1 MSISIYE
8 GVVKTMS
15 EQAQAPQS
23 QDDKDQL
30 YRVRH
35 SASHILATAIVE
47 MFPDAKLAIGPPISD
62 GFYYDFDL
70 PRPISTDDFE
80 EIEQRMK
87 RIIKDN
93 QSFKNETWSKDR
105 AREFFAD
112 QPYKLELIDRIPG
125 EEVSIYINGPFTD
138 LCAGPHVNYTKKCKH
153 VKLTKVAGAYWKG
166 DVTQPMLQRIYGTA
180 WQSKEE
186 LEHYLNMLEEAKRR
200 DHRRLARELE
210 LFDFDPVAPG
220 AIFWRPKGWT
230 AYRQLMGYFRELEQA
245 HDYEEICNPLLYKKD
260 LFERSGHWEHYNK
273 DMFKLQDGDQIYCLK
288 PMNCP
293 DTMLYFGSKKR
304 SYRELPMRVA
314 EFGQL
319 HRNELQ
325 GALSGATR
333 VRQFCQDDAHIFA
346 TEAQVGHEIDLMLQ
360 LVDQTYGMFGV
371 DYHLEFSTRPEDFLG
386 EIEVWDRAEAALKT
400 ALDNSKVEYRVN
412 EGDGAFYGPKIDIH
426 IRDCLGRS
434 WQCATIQL
442 DFQLPI
448 RFDLNY
454 TDSDNTDKRPV
465 VIHRAIAGSLERFF
479 AILIEH
485 FAGAFPTWLAP
496 VQVKILSI
504 TEKQADYAWEVG
516 KALKAAGIRVE
527 VDDRNEKVGKKIA
540 EAEVQK
546 VPYMI
551 VIGQKEVD
559 NGVVAVRTWAD
570 GPRGTMSVD
579 ELKAEIVDK
588 IANRTLDVQPTMT
601 ELAQINSDEDD
612 EADEMAERGY

>member
-1 MSISIYE
+1 
-8 GVVKTMS
+8 MS
-15 EQAQAPQS
+15 EQPAQAPQEM
-23 QDDKDQL
+23 DDKDQL
-30 YRVRH
+30 YRIRH
-35 SASHILATAIVE
+35 STSHIMATAILE
-47 MFPDAKLAIGPPISD
+47 MFPEAKLAIGPPIAD

-70 PRPISTDDFE
+70 PRPLSTDDLE
-80 EIEQRMK
+80 EIESRMR
-87 RIIKDN
+87 RIIKEN
-93 QSFKNETWSKDR
+93 QRFSQESWPKER
-105 AREFFAD
+105 AREHFAD
-112 QPYKLELIDRIPG
+112 QPYKLELIERVQGD
-125 EEVSIYINGPFTD
+125 EVSIYKNGPFTD
-138 LCAGPHVNYTKKCKH
+138 LCAGPHVGYTKQCKH
-153 VKLTKVAGAYWKG
+153 FKLTKVAGAYWKG
-166 DVTQPMLQRIYGTA
+166 DETQPMLQRVYGTA
-180 WQSKEE
+180 WSSKEE
-186 LEHYLNMLEEAKRR
+186 LERYLHMIEEAKRR

-210 LFDFDPVAPG
+210 LFDFDPLSPG

-260 LFERSGHWEHYNK
+260 LFERSGHWAHYNK

-293 DTMLYFGSKKR
+293 DTMLYFASKKR

-314 EFGQL
+314 EFGHL

-346 TEAQVGHEIDLMLQ
+346 TEAQIGQEIALMLQ

-371 DYHLEFSTRPEDFLG
+371 EYHMEFSTRPQEFLG
-386 EIEVWDRAEAALKT
+386 EVEVWDRAEDALKQ
-400 ALDNSKVEYRVN
+400 ALDESGVAYRIN
-412 EGDGAFYGPKIDIH
+412 PGDGAFYGPKIDIH

-448 RFDLNY
+448 RFDLTY
-454 TDSDNTDKRPV
+454 TDRDNTEKRPV

-496 VQVKILSI
+496 VQAKVLSI
-504 TEKQADYAWEVG
+504 TDKQAEYAWQVG
-516 KALKAAGIRVE
+516 KALKAAGVRVE
-527 VDDRNEKVGKKIA
+527 VDDRSEKVGKKIA
-540 EAEVQK
+540 EAELQK

-551 VIGQKEVD
+551 VIGQKEVEAQQ
-559 NGVVAVRTWAD
+559 VAVRTWAD
-570 GPRGTMSVD
+570 GPRGAMSV
-579 ELKAEIVDK
+579 EALVAEIVTK
-588 IANRTLDVQPTMT
+588 TKTRTLDVKPVES
-601 ELAQINSDEDD
+601 ELALLADRGDEDD
-612 EADEMAERGY
+612 DMAERGY